1 MFRSM
6 RATSRAPSAPISS
19 QRRRSDGAVTDD
31 TVSRAGLRLLI
42 VVALLKVVL
51 AAVLFAAAFA
61 DNWSR
66 LGPRTLLLAAHV
78 AAFGVTAVFLVVTG
92 RDDPRATLLGT
103 SFLLTA
109 TVFGDNAPLALA
121 AGGSSIPWPIQW
133 VFALQVDAFTA
144 YILWAFVAVFPSAVT
159 FGPRHAIPH
168 YGMRASLVVGV
179 LLFAINIAYEVA
191 PFAGSGTALQQ
202 WLSPFVRDANR
213 STPWY
218 WIVQYAFALPAFPV
232 LIWKARA
239 AEVQE
244 RRRAVLLIAGL
255 VAGVAPTVAYVLL
268 VSAWPAFDRLM
279 PMRYAGWIIYP
290 TLLSTPFIT
299 AWAVVVDQA
308 LETRLIV
315 RRAAQYALAR
325 YSLLGAASIP
335 LFILLIAIYRQREQ
349 SVQDLLTGT
358 TGLLVLLLVGLALL
372 AFRGRRGAME
382 ALDKRF
388 FREQYDSRQI
398 LRGLVEEC
406 RGATSRAALADV
418 LNTDIDRALH
428 LQSLGV
434 LLLDATE
441 RAFAAP
447 DGAVRPLDAGSR
459 LAALLHGSDII
470 EVDFERPDAQLLA
483 LTDADRH
490 WLTDTAT
497 RLLLPLRD
505 AERAI
510 TGIIA
515 LGEKRS
521 ELPFSSEDRL
531 LLTTVASAASLSL
544 AYLSVQPL
552 GESAKGPASA
562 DAALRPAAECRAC
575 GKVHDG
581 DIVTCD
587 RCGSPTTPAVV
598 PLLIAAKF
606 QVLERIAEGGMG
618 VVYRGVDL
626 TLRRAVAIKTLP
638 QMSPSQALKL
648 RREARSMAA
657 FSHPNLALIYG
668 SESWNGVPLLIVEY
682 LAGGTLEDRLEAGP
696 MPLADV
702 LSLGITLTEAAGAL
716 HRAGYLHRDIKPS
729 NIGFSADGTLKLLD
743 FGLARIVT
751 GSDVVELLRTEERL
765 ALRKAAAD
773 AALHDALASGA
784 TDDRILGTPLYL
796 SPEAIDGVAPN
807 PSFDL
812 WSICVVLFEAYAGR
826 HPARDV
832 SPVFTVMRISN
843 CDLPDLRSIVA
854 DADPEVAAFFQR
866 AFAKEATARPRT
878 AEALREQLQRLRDG
892 VHA

>member
-1 MFRSM
+1 M
-6 RATSRAPSAPISS
+6 APYAPISS
-19 QRRRSDGAVTDD
+19 QARRSDGAVADD
-31 TVSRAGLRLLI
+31 RGSRAGLRLLI

-51 AAVLFAAAFA
+51 SAVLFAAAFA

-78 AAFGVTAVFLVVTG
+78 AVFGVTAVFLLVTG

-121 AGGSSIPWPIQW
+121 AGGSSVPWPIQW

-144 YILWAFVAVFPSAVT
+144 YVLWAFVAVFPSAVT
-159 FGPRHAIPH
+159 FGPRHAIPRF
-168 YGMRASLVVGV
+168 GMRASLVVGV
-179 LLFAINIAYEVA
+179 LLFAVNIAYELA
-191 PFAGSGTALQQ
+191 PLAGKGAVLQQ

-244 RRRAVLLIAGL
+244 RRRAALLIAGL
-255 VAGVAPTVAYVLL
+255 VVGVAPTVLYVLL
-268 VSAWPAFDRLM
+268 VSAWPAFGRVIS
-279 PMRYAGWIIYP
+279 MRYAGWIIYP
-290 TLLSTPFIT
+290 TLLSTPLII
-299 AWAVVVDQA
+299 AWAVVVDEA

-335 LFILLIAIYRQREQ
+335 LFILLLAIYRQREQ

-358 TGLLVLLLVGLALL
+358 KGLLVLLLVGLAVL

-398 LRGLVEEC
+398 LRGLVEQC
-406 RGATSRAALADV
+406 RRATSRAALADV

-434 LLLDATE
+434 LLLDAGE
-441 RAFAAP
+441 RAFVAP

-459 LAALLHGSDII
+459 LVGLLHGSDII

-497 RLLLPLRD
+497 CLLLPLRD
-505 AERAI
+505 AERAT

-521 ELPFSSEDRL
+521 ELPFSAEDRL

-544 AYLSVQPL
+544 AYLNVHPL
-552 GESAKGPASA
+552 GESVTGSPLRA
-562 DAALRPAAECRAC
+562 DAALRPAAECRGC
-575 GKVHDG
+575 GKVHDS
-581 DIVTCD
+581 DVVTCD
-587 RCGSPTTPAVV
+587 RCGSRTAPSAV

-606 QVLERIAEGGMG
+606 QVLERIGEGGMG

-626 TLRRAVAIKTLP
+626 ALRRAVAIKTLP
-638 QMSPSQALKL
+638 QMSPNQALKL

-682 LAGGTLEDRLEAGP
+682 LAGGTLEDRLEGGP

-716 HRAGYLHRDIKPS
+716 HRSGYLHRDIKPS

-751 GSDVVELLRTEERL
+751 GSDVVELLKTEERL
-765 ALRKAAAD
+765 ALRKAAGD

-784 TDDRILGTPLYL
+784 TDSRILGTPLYL

-832 SPVFTVMRISN
+832 SPVLTVMRISN

-866 AFAKEATARPRT
+866 AFAKEMTARPRT
-878 AEALREQLQRLRDG
+878 ADALREQLQRLRDG
-892 VHA
+892 GHA